1 MSLFGKWIPG
11 SNSESGPRRLPP
23 VDRTGDIADAAR
35 QTKDASERTLA
46 IIAMRDFALE
56 EIIRLQMEADR
67 IQKTMDT
74 LQAFVTVVE
83 DQCR

>member
-1 MSLFGKWIPG
+1 MFGKWL
-11 SNSESGPRRLPP
+11 SGPAGQGPGPRQLPP
-23 VDRTGDIADAAR
+23 LDRTADLADAAR
-35 QTKDASERTLA
+35 QTKDASERTLT
-46 IIAMRDFALE
+46 IIAMRDFAQR
-56 EIIRLQMEADR
+56 EILSLQAELDR